1 MVVKKLWNT
10 LSNCY
15 KVNIL
20 VSYAPEDININ
31 QYPSKYKTKFYF
43 RFLCLAAKLQGNLTL
58 IIS

>member
-10 LSNCY
+10 LSICY

-31 QYPSKYKTKFYF
+31 QYPSKYKIKFCF
-43 RFLCLAAKLQGNLTL
+43 RFLYLAAKLQGNLTL